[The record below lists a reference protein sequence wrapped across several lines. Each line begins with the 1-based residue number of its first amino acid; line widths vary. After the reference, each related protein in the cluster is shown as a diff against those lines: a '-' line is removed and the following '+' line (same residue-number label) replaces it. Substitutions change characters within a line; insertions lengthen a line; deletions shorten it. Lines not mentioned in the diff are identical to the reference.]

1 MSDLKAASL
10 LYYLFLYKSIK
21 TCVDTYF
28 VAYIYIYIYRPV
40 LKDKPTK
47 PKIKAIIS
55 ACTTVRLSISFTTNT
70 IA

>member
-28 VAYIYIYIYRPV
+28 VAFIYIYRPV

-55 ACTTVRLSISFTTNT
+55 ACTTVRLSIYFTTNT